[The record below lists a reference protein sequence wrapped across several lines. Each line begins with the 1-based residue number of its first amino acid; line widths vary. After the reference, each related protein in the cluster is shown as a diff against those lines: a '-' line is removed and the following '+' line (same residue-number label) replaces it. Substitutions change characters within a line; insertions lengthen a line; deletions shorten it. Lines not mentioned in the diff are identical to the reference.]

1 MRQIQ
6 NELGEG
12 DVFSRDSA
20 ELKRKILAANLP
32 EEPKGVAMKELERLN
47 QMPPMAP
54 EIGTIRT
61 YIDWI
66 IDLPWTV
73 STPDNLDVRHAAKTL
88 DRDHYGLKKA
98 KERILEYIAVRSLKP
113 AKERQPILCF
123 VGPPGT
129 GKTSLGRSIAEAL
142 GRKFVR
148 VSLGGIRDEAEIR
161 GHRRTYIGALPGR
174 ILQTMK
180 RAGTA
185 NPLFMLDEIDKLYS
199 DFRGDPAS
207 AMLEVLDPEQNN
219 VFSDHYLE
227 LPFDLSKV
235 MFVTT
240 ANYLGPIPPA
250 LLDRMEVIEFPGY
263 IEEEKLEIANRYLI
277 PRQIEENGI
286 RDLGLTFETTALQ
299 RIVREYTFEAGVR
312 NLEREIGRIARKVAR
327 LKAEGKKY
335 PEAIVPETIEKFLD
349 PPQYIPPEMEKADEV
364 GVAQSLAWTENG
376 GEIMAVEVAV
386 LEGKGALQMTGQLG
400 EVMQE
405 SAQAGLTYIKSRA
418 ATLGIDPEVFERMDI
433 HLHMP
438 EGSIPKDGPSAGITI
453 ATAMISALTGRPV
466 YRQVGMTGEITLR
479 GRILPIGGV
488 REKVLAAHRAGLR
501 TVLLPEKNLKDLHD
515 IPKTVKAEL
524 KIVPVTH
531 MDQVVEVA
539 VAAKAV
545 IEPPRPRK
553 RGEESGEES
562 PEKEA

>member
-1 MRQIQ
+1 
-6 NELGEG
+6 
-12 DVFSRDSA
+12 
-20 ELKRKILAANLP
+20 
-32 EEPKGVAMKELERLN
+32 
-47 QMPPMAP
+47 
-54 EIGTIRT
+54 
-61 YIDWI
+61 
-66 IDLPWTV
+66 
-73 STPDNLDVRHAAKTL
+73 
-88 DRDHYGLKKA
+88 
-98 KERILEYIAVRSLKP
+98 
-113 AKERQPILCF
+113 
-123 VGPPGT
+123 
-129 GKTSLGRSIAEAL
+129 
-142 GRKFVR
+142 
-148 VSLGGIRDEAEIR
+148 
-161 GHRRTYIGALPGR
+161 
-174 ILQTMK
+174 
-180 RAGTA
+180 
-185 NPLFMLDEIDKLYS
+185 
-199 DFRGDPAS
+199 
-207 AMLEVLDPEQNN
+207 
-219 VFSDHYLE
+219 
-227 LPFDLSKV
+227 

-286 RDLGLTFETTALQ
+286 RDIGLIFDLAALQ
-299 RIVREYTFEAGVR
+299 RIIREYTFEAGVR

-335 PEAIVPETIEKFLD
+335 PEAIVPDSIEKFLD
-349 PPQYIPPEMEKADEV
+349 PNQYTQPEMEKADEV
-364 GVAQSLAWTENG
+364 GVAQAMAPTENG

-418 ATLGIDPEVFERMDI
+418 GTLGIDPEVFERMDI

-479 GRILPIGGV
+479 GRVLPIGGV

-515 IPKTVKAEL
+515 IPKTVKADL

-545 IEPPRPRK
+545 SEPPRPRK
-553 RGEESGEES
+553 RNEESGEE
-562 PEKEA
+562 PQEKET